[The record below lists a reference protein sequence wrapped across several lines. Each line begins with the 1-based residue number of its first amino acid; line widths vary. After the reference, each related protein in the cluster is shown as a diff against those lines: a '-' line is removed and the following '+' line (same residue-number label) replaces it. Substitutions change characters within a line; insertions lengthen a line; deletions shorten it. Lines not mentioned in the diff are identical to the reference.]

1 MIWPLSRTR
10 VPQMRQLYLKIPD
23 PAVVLDLAPE
33 ELAEVL
39 LDLLKQEVQFHP
51 YNLENEL
58 THGRDSETYPS
69 ESREMIGLALRE
81 AFAWLEGQGLVV
93 PTQSGNGW
101 RTLSR
106 RARMIANE
114 NDFERF
120 RGSQGLRKRQL
131 HPAIADRVWSEF
143 VRGEY
148 DGAVFQAM
156 KAVEVAVRN
165 ASASPH
171 KLIGVNLMRAAFHP
185 ENGIL
190 ADMDTEFS
198 EREARMAL
206 FAGAIGSYKNPQS
219 HRDVNLE
226 HPEEAIEIIML
237 ANHLLRIVDARWPST
252 SSNP

>member
-1 MIWPLSRTR
+1 
-10 VPQMRQLYLKIPD
+10 MRQLFLKIPD
-23 PAVVLDLAPE
+23 PAVVVDLAPE

-39 LDLLKQEVQFHP
+39 LGLLKSEESFHP

-58 THGRDSETYPS
+58 AHRREGENYPEAGRSS
-69 ESREMIGLALRE
+69 IGLALRE
-81 AFAWLEGQGLVV
+81 AFAWLEGQGLIV

-120 RGSQGLRKRQL
+120 RGSQGLSKRQL
-131 HPAIADRVWSEF
+131 HRAIADRVWSEF

-165 ASASPH
+165 ASNSPH

-190 ADMDTEFS
+190 SDMDTEFS

-237 ANHLLRIVDARWPST
+237 ANHLLRIVDARLPFTTPSA
-252 SSNP
+252 S